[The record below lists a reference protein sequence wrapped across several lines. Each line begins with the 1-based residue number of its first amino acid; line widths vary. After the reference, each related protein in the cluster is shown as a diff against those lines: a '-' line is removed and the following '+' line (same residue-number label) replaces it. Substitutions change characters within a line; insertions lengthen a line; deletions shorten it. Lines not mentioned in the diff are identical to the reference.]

1 MESIEEFIEDQEA
14 YRDSMATV
22 DASGNRIWLY
32 PRKPKGWFHNRR
44 IVVAVILIGVFFLM
58 PFIWVDG
65 HPFFLFN
72 IFERKFIILGNVF
85 MPQDFHLVA
94 LSAITFFVFVILFTV
109 LFGRIWCGWACPQTV
124 FMEMI
129 FRKIEYW
136 IEGDANQQRK
146 LNAQPWNSEKILKKV
161 AKQGLFILFSLIIA
175 HTVMAYLIGIDQ
187 VMQVVSQPPQNNLA
201 GFIGLGVFTFLFWG
215 AFTYLR
221 EQACIAV
228 CPYGRLQGVL
238 LGKDSVVISYDFER
252 GEPRGKIR
260 KQKNESAESKLLMPK
275 GDCIDCSLC
284 VQVCPTGID
293 IRNGTQLECV
303 NCTACIDACDMVMDK
318 IEKPKGLIRYAS
330 YNNIVKGTQFK
341 LTPRVLAYS
350 FVLVALL
357 TLDGY
362 LLTSRADLEATILR
376 VPGTLYQE
384 LNNQDIRNIY
394 NIQVAN
400 KSFEAYDIELRLK
413 GINGKIQIA
422 GKDLQAQENNTTES
436 AFMVDIPGTEIK
448 KLKTKIKIEVWA
460 NGKLMEE
467 ISTNFLGPA
476 N

>member
-1 MESIEEFIEDQEA
+1 MESIEEFIEDQET
-14 YRDSMATV
+14 YRDSIATV
-22 DASGNRIWLY
+22 DESGNRIWLY

-44 IVVAVILIGVFFLM
+44 VVVAIILIGAFFLM
-58 PFIWVDG
+58 PFIWVEG

-146 LNAQPWNSEKILKKV
+146 LNAQPWNSEKIFKKI
-161 AKQGLFILFSLIIA
+161 AKQGLFVLFSLLIA

-187 VMQVVSQPPQNNLA
+187 VLEVISQPPQNNLA

-215 AFTYLR
+215 VFTYMR

-260 KQKNESAESKLLMPK
+260 KKKNESEGSKFLMPK

-318 IEKPKGLIRYAS
+318 IDKPKGLIRYAS
-330 YNNIVKGTQFK
+330 YTNIVKGTKFE

-384 LNNQDIRNIY
+384 LDNKDIRNII
-394 NIQVAN
+394 NI
-400 KSFEAYDIELRLK
+400 
-413 GINGKIQIA
+413 
-422 GKDLQAQENNTTES
+422 
-436 AFMVDIPGTEIK
+436 P
-448 KLKTKIKIEVWA
+448 
-460 NGKLMEE
+460 
-467 ISTNFLGPA
+467 
-476 N
+476 